1 MRRIVIATILL
12 MLAIEIIIIA
22 PLLIFTPSGKH
33 VLSDVFPSPTPSPTS
48 ILTVR
53 GTPPSVAAKAAYL
66 LDADTGH
73 TLVNINGQMR
83 LPMASTTKILTAM
96 LVIEKANLN
105 QMVTIKQDAI
115 DEVKKNFGSSAQLVV
130 GDKISLRYLLYGLM
144 LPSGDDAAISI
155 ADAVGGTT
163 TNFVNMMNLYA
174 QRLHLTQTHFINPD
188 GLTYYQT
195 QSGQTPQSQ
204 PTPGLAPQDQPIPSG
219 QTTQG
224 QPSFNYT
231 TAFDLVKLARY
242 ALDNQTFAQIV
253 RLQRFILPATPDHH
267 AYDWATTN
275 NLLATYIGTTGIKT
289 GYTVE
294 AGYVLVF
301 SATNGNHRLLG
312 VVMQETDDN
321 QRVADATAL
330 LNWGFALPLLPPPP
344 TPTPSS

>member
-1 MRRIVIATILL
+1 MRRSVIATILL
-12 MLAIEIIIIA
+12 MLAIEIIITV
-22 PLLIFTPSGKH
+22 PLLIFTPPGQR
-33 VLSDVFPSPTPSPTS
+33 VLSDVFPSPTPSPTP

-83 LPMASTTKILTAM
+83 LPMASTTKIMTAIIT
-96 LVIEKANLN
+96 IEKANLN
-105 QMVTIKQDAI
+105 QVVTIKQDAI

-144 LPSGDDAAISI
+144 LPSGDDAAIAI
-155 ADAVGGTT
+155 ADAVGGTPA
-163 TNFVNMMNLYA
+163 NFVNMMNLYA
-174 QRLHLTQTHFINPD
+174 QRLHLTKTHFINPD

-195 QSGQTPQSQ
+195 QP
-204 PTPGLAPQDQPIPSG
+204 G

-231 TAFDLVKLARY
+231 TASDLVHLAHY
-242 ALDNQTFAQIV
+242 ALNNQIFAQIV
-253 RLQRFILPATPDHH
+253 RLQQFILPATPDHH
-267 AYDWATTN
+267 AYNWETTN

-301 SATNGNHRLLG
+301 SATNGNHHLVG
-312 VVMQETDDN
+312 AVMQEKDDN

-330 LNWGFALPLLPPPP
+330 LNWGFALPLLPPP